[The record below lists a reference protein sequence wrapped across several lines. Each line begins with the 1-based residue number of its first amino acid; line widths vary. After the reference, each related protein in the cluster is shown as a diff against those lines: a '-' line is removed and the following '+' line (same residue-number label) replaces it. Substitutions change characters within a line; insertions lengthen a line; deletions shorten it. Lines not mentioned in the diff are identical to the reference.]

1 MAKKYNK
8 TKIRVKCYT
17 DEKETNQ
24 DTIVHTD
31 LYVEGDMEVLLNSLQ
46 DVVSSIIYNCIIE
59 DKTEDA
65 INMFMEGVKDSI
77 ENRR

>member
-1 MAKKYNK
+1 MVKKYNK
-8 TKIRVKCYT
+8 AKLRVKCYT

-46 DVVSSIIYNCIIE
+46 DVVGSIIYNCIIE
-59 DKTEDA
+59 DKIEDA
-65 INMFMEGVKDSI
+65 INMFMEGVKHSI

>member
-8 TKIRVKCYT
+8 TKLRVKCYT

-31 LYVEGDMEVLLNSLQ
+31 LYVEGDTEVLLNSLQ
-46 DVVSSIIYNCIIE
+46 DVVGSIIYNYIIE
-59 DKTEDA
+59 DKTEEA
-65 INMFMEGVKDSI
+65 INMFMEGVKRSI